1 MNISKSTCDT
11 LQYIPSPS
19 EVKVLHSTSIANCVF
34 NSFLSHTAAMFG
46 IVTIHAIRKTSLPK
60 PLKTLLLSLAA
71 SDLGVGFLVQPF
83 YISLLVKWSQ
93 TADPGCAVYKVFITI
108 MTLFSLSSFFGIA
121 VITVD
126 RFLAI
131 HLHLRYQELVT
142 HHRVLAVVISIWL
155 LSSFLSIMPFWS
167 PVEINSVIFST
178 VAASCLVSTTIVY
191 IRIYLVVQRHKN
203 QIETLQMQEVQRF
216 ASLRNSAMVVF
227 YVYLVYLLCYLP
239 QSVLLALNTN
249 HEPSTAEKRFAFYS
263 WTLIFL
269 NSSLNPL
276 IYCWK
281 MRNIRHAI
289 MDILRNIVI
298 RRQ

>member
-1 MNISKSTCDT
+1 MSKSTCDT

-19 EVKVLHSTSIANCVF
+19 EVKELHSTSIANCVF
-34 NSFLSHTAAMFG
+34 NSFLSHTAIMFG

-60 PLKTLLLSLAA
+60 PLKTLLLSLAV

-83 YISLLVKWSQ
+83 YVSLLVKWSL
-93 TADPGCAVYKVFITI
+93 TADPGCAVYKVFIT
-108 MTLFSLSSFFGIA
+108 MMSFFSLSSFFGIA
-121 VITVD
+121 AISVD

-142 HHRVLAVVISIWL
+142 HKRVVAVVISIWL
-155 LSSFLSIMPFWS
+155 LSAFLSIMPFWS
-167 PVEINSVIFST
+167 PVEVNSVIFT
-178 VAASCLVSTTIVY
+178 IVAASCFVSITIVY

-203 QIETLQMQEVQRF
+203 EIETLQMQEVQRF
-216 ASLRNSAMVVF
+216 ASLRKSAMVVF

-239 QSVLLALNTN
+239 QFILFALNAN
-249 HEPSTAEKRFAFYS
+249 HKPSTTEKRFSIYS

-281 MRNIRHAI
+281 MRDIRHAI
-289 MDILRNIVI
+289 IDMLRSFII

>member
-1 MNISKSTCDT
+1 MSKSTCDT

-19 EVKVLHSTSIANCVF
+19 EVKELHSTSIANCVF
-34 NSFLSHTAAMFG
+34 NGFLSHTAIMFG

-71 SDLGVGFLVQPF
+71 PDLGVGVLVQPF
-83 YISLLVKWSQ
+83 YVSLLVKWSL

-121 VITVD
+121 AISVD

-142 HHRVLAVVISIWL
+142 RERVVVVVISIWL
-155 LSSFLSIMPFWS
+155 LSAFLSIMPFWS
-167 PVEINSVIFST
+167 PVEVNSVIFST
-178 VAASCLVSTTIVY
+178 VAASCFVSTTIAY
-191 IRIYLVVQRHKN
+191 IRIFLVVQRHKN

-216 ASLRNSAMVVF
+216 ASVRNSSMVVF
-227 YVYLVYLLCYLP
+227 YVYLVYLVCYLP
-239 QSVLLALNTN
+239 QYTLIVLNANN
-249 HEPSTAEKRFAFYS
+249 EPSTSEKRFALYS

-289 MDILRNIVI
+289 LDILRNFII

>member
-1 MNISKSTCDT
+1 
-11 LQYIPSPS
+11 
-19 EVKVLHSTSIANCVF
+19 
-34 NSFLSHTAAMFG
+34 MFG

-83 YISLLVKWSQ
+83 YVSLLVKWSL
-93 TADPGCAVYKVFITI
+93 TADPGCAVYKVFIT
-108 MTLFSLSSFFGIA
+108 MMSFFSLSSFFGIA
-121 VITVD
+121 AISVD

-142 HHRVLAVVISIWL
+142 HKRVVAVVISIWL
-155 LSSFLSIMPFWS
+155 LSAFLSIMPFWS
-167 PVEINSVIFST
+167 PVEVNSVIFT
-178 VAASCLVSTTIVY
+178 IVAASCFVSITIVY

-203 QIETLQMQEVQRF
+203 EIETLQMQEVQRF
-216 ASLRNSAMVVF
+216 ASLRKSAMVVF

-239 QSVLLALNTN
+239 QFILIALNAN
-249 HEPSTAEKRFAFYS
+249 HEPSTTEKRFALYS

-281 MRNIRHAI
+281 MRDIRHAI
-289 MDILRNIVI
+289 IDMLRNFII
-298 RRQ
+298 RWQ